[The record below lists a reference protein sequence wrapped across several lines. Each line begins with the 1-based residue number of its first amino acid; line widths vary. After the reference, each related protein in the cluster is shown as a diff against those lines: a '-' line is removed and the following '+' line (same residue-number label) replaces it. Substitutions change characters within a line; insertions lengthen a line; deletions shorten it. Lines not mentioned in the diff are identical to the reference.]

1 MPYAKISVLCEQM
14 TAYSR
19 TSREQVSCH
28 KHKHTHVA
36 VSEMALTLETR
47 CAEIRLVIAYSETL
61 ELTAEPTSSLEE
73 WASYF
78 STAYLLYS
86 AEGSNCITHILLTL

>member
-1 MPYAKISVLCEQM
+1 MPNAKSSVVCEQL
-14 TAYSR
+14 TAYGR

-47 CAEIRLVIAYSETL
+47 CAAVL
-61 ELTAEPTSSLEE
+61 
-73 WASYF
+73 
-78 STAYLLYS
+78 
-86 AEGSNCITHILLTL
+86 